1 MVYILFTLLFKFHD
15 GRILV
20 GWNFPKYI
28 YIYTRP
34 TLFRGREEK
43 KKEKE
48 TSNMFE
54 TLFRVQ
60 SLGEAG
66 KSWNN
71 VNFLLVANRKKGRK
85 GGREGKTLWALLFR
99 IIYQADERARSSQ
112 VWFNKWKIFAKFRI
126 SPVKLFQN
134 WIIPVRVSFEMKHGS
149 LCRFISHAIVA
160 HCVNCAPRLE
170 LNAKNRPDNIIAPL
184 AATQFQPI
192 FRAPEESSRPRKTR
206 KESSIKWKKWFLPYF
221 FFFFFLISELISIEF
236 SIKQL
241 LIHAKWIYASWE
253 FSFFL

>member
-66 KSWNN
+66 TNP
-71 VNFLLVANRKKGRK
+71 GT
-85 GGREGKTLWALLFR
+85 TL
-99 IIYQADERARSSQ
+99 
-112 VWFNKWKIFAKFRI
+112 
-126 SPVKLFQN
+126 
-134 WIIPVRVSFEMKHGS
+134 
-149 LCRFISHAIVA
+149 
-160 HCVNCAPRLE
+160 
-170 LNAKNRPDNIIAPL
+170 
-184 AATQFQPI
+184 T
-192 FRAPEESSRPRKTR
+192 
-206 KESSIKWKKWFLPYF
+206 
-221 FFFFFLISELISIEF
+221 FFL
-236 SIKQL
+236 
-241 LIHAKWIYASWE
+241 
-253 FSFFL
+253 